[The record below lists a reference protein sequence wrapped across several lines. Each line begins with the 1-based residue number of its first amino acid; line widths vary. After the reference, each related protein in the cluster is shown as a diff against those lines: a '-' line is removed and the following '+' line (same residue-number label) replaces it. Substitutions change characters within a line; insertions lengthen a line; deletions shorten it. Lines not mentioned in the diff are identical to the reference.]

1 MDKWEFKPLE
11 SIGCIKFGMDRD
23 EVHRLLGA
31 ECVEFKKNKFS
42 KNTSDDYKK
51 FHIFYTPENKVDAL
65 EFFDDVE
72 IIMEGK
78 VIFPIHSA
86 EIEKLIPHIEKEG
99 NYYTQAGKSIG
110 IEVNSGKAES
120 ILVGAK
126 GYF

>member
-51 FHIFYTPENKVDAL
+51 FHIFY
-65 EFFDDVE
+65 
-72 IIMEGK
+72 
-78 VIFPIHSA
+78 
-86 EIEKLIPHIEKEG
+86 KLIPHIEKEG

-110 IEVNSGKAES
+110 IEINSGKAES

>member
-1 MDKWEFKPLE
+1 LE

-51 FHIFYTPENKVDAL
+51 FHIFYTPDNKVDAL